1 MNAAMAWRSWVTFLK
16 LVPRSALR
24 ARMPNQI
31 STWFNQLA
39 EAGDEMKMHVGMQ
52 GQPVIAALVSAVIIQ
67 NDAQL
72 PVGGRVRHD
81 LIHELHE
88 LRPPFKGGGIGLDE
102 SRGHLQGRK

>member
-1 MNAAMAWRSWVTFLK
+1 
-16 LVPRSALR
+16 
-24 ARMPNQI
+24 MPNQI

-39 EAGDEMKMHVGMQ
+39 EAGDEMKMHVGMSR
-52 GQPVIAALVSAVIIQ
+52 QPGVAFLVRAIIVK
-67 NDAQL
+67 NSVNF
-72 PVGGRVRHD
+72 PPFRRIRHD